1 MRKILKVTKSFDKG
15 RPNISVLYSTYKY
28 FTIYKY
34 KYYTYKYKSSTY
46 KYKYST
52 YKYNYYT
59 YQYKYSTDKYKYSTY
74 QYGQRKSKNGNADSR
89 KVTLVGEKHV
99 WIMTQN

>member
-52 YKYNYYT
+52 Y
-59 YQYKYSTDKYKYSTY
+59 

-89 KVTLVGEKHV
+89 KVTLVGEEHV
-99 WIMTQN
+99 WIRTQNKERSC

>member
-1 MRKILKVTKSFDKG
+1 MILECDWFGQESCVRKILKVTKSFDKG

-52 YKYNYYT
+52 Y
-59 YQYKYSTDKYKYSTY
+59 
-74 QYGQRKSKNGNADSR
+74 QYGQSD
-89 KVTLVGEKHV
+89 EKL
-99 WIMTQN
+99 

>member
-1 MRKILKVTKSFDKG
+1 MRKILKLTKSFDKG

-52 YKYNYYT
+52 Y
-59 YQYKYSTDKYKYSTY
+59 

-89 KVTLVGEKHV
+89 KVTLGKTF
-99 WIMTQN
+99 WDYDTK